1 MAEKVG
7 FIGLGIMG
15 SLQAMNLAKAGV
27 ELTVFNRTREK
38 ADEWAAEHGGTVVDS
53 PKAVAEASD
62 VVITMVVDGAQVEDM
77 IGQALEGAKPGTL
90 FIDMSTIAPGT
101 ARSLAERCSAE
112 GHAFVDAP
120 VTGSSPKARTGT
132 LTIMVGGAEADIE
145 RARPLFEIMGEKI
158 VVCGESGQG
167 QAVKVITQAITAVN
181 CATLAQGLVLASQAG
196 VNMDAL
202 LETMDGGSSDS
213 TMRALEG
220 QADARARLHAAIQ
233 ARAHAQGR
241 PTVSRRGAHRGRLVP
256 VRRPRRGALRGGH
269 GPRSRGPGFRRGA
282 RGDRGPQW
290 FTCVTTWRVCTLCPK
305 IGRYYEK
312 PANLQGY
319 FVILGACA

>member
-1 MAEKVG
+1 MAERVG

-38 ADEWAAEHGGTVVDS
+38 AEDWAAEYGGTVVDS

-62 VVITMVVDGAQVEDM
+62 MVITMVVDGAQVEDM
-77 IGQALEGAKPGTL
+77 IDQALPGARENTL
-90 FIDMSTIAPGT
+90 FIDMSTIAPAT
-101 ARSLAERCSAE
+101 ARELDERLREA

-181 CATLAQGLVLASQAG
+181 CATLAQGLVLARQAG

-213 TMRALEG
+213 TMRALKGKPMLEHDFTPLFKLAHMLKDVQLCLAEARTAGGSFPFAGLAAELYGAGMGRGLGDQDFAAVLEVVEG
-220 QADARARLHAAIQ
+220 ITGTRL
-233 ARAHAQGR
+233 
-241 PTVSRRGAHRGRLVP
+241 
-256 VRRPRRGALRGGH
+256 
-269 GPRSRGPGFRRGA
+269 
-282 RGDRGPQW
+282 
-290 FTCVTTWRVCTLCPK
+290 
-305 IGRYYEK
+305 
-312 PANLQGY
+312 
-319 FVILGACA
+319 

>member
-181 CATLAQGLVLASQAG
+181 CATLAQGLVLARQAG

-213 TMRALEG
+213 TMRALKGKPMLEHDFTPLFKLAHMLKDVQLCLAEARTAGGSFPFAGLAAELYGAGMGRGLGDQDFAAVLEVIEG
-220 QADARARLHAAIQ
+220 LS
-233 ARAHAQGR
+233 G
-241 PTVSRRGAHRGRLVP
+241 SRV
-256 VRRPRRGALRGGH
+256 
-269 GPRSRGPGFRRGA
+269 
-282 RGDRGPQW
+282 
-290 FTCVTTWRVCTLCPK
+290 
-305 IGRYYEK
+305 
-312 PANLQGY
+312 
-319 FVILGACA
+319 